1 MRNKPCVC
9 GSGLKFKKCCQISDL
24 RERDQNSSQKWRLVQ
39 KYFGVEPFKRHCLE
53 FELKD
58 YYQLGSL
65 VLFNTQRQI
74 RFLQYVETHRSQ
86 EFSGDTEK
94 LQQLVPA
101 ARQDFKPMIDHEVN
115 LLTQGRRMK
124 HTFEKIA
131 EILTYSALVWAH
143 LVEIQMV
150 EVVES

>member
-1 MRNKPCVC
+1 M
-9 GSGLKFKKCCQISDL
+9 
-24 RERDQNSSQKWRLVQ
+24 
-39 KYFGVEPFKRHCLE
+39 
-53 FELKD
+53 
-58 YYQLGSL
+58 GSL